1 MLWQPNVSYE
11 FGPFRIDARERRLWR
26 DGEVVPLRPK
36 VFDVLLAL
44 VQNSD
49 HVMSKDEMMK
59 LVWHDTVVEE
69 GNIARNISSLRT
81 ALGEHPRE
89 AKCIETI
96 PWRGY
101 RFIANVKEVRDEIR
115 RSSLGSMAVLPFVN
129 VVSDPDLDYLA
140 DGIAETLINNLSQL
154 TQLKVMSRNTSFR
167 YKGCDADALI
177 VGRQLRVEALLTGR
191 VVRHDD
197 LLSISVELVD
207 AQDGS
212 HLWGAQYIRQPSDVF
227 AVQNEIARQITDQLR
242 LKLSGEEQQRLA
254 KRHTE
259 NAAAYQDYL
268 KGRFFFHKLTV
279 DGVQKGIDYHK
290 HAVRKDPNFALAYA
304 GLADCYNY
312 LAEPNEAKQAISRAI
327 ELDET
332 LGEAHATRGFFRWVY
347 DWDFAGAEKDLKRAV
362 ELNPNYADAHHWSAI
377 YFANVGRHEEAAAE
391 ARKAVERDPLSLMMN
406 MTFGL
411 TAYMARDY
419 QRAIAELRNVLDM
432 DSTFVAA
439 HSVLGNSYLQDGQ
452 FDKAMAEYEK
462 VLELSKGVTPVE
474 TSMKAVIAHAYVKTG
489 KRAKAKKLLNELL
502 ASSENSEQTTPP
514 VGLSP
519 HSVAEIYG
527 ALGRKDEA
535 FAWLDKAYDQH
546 DMQMVSL
553 KVNPTLDPLRS
564 DQRFVELVRRVE
576 LPE

>member
-242 LKLSGEEQQRLA
+242 LKLSGEEQQRL
-254 KRHTE
+254 
-259 NAAAYQDYL
+259 
-268 KGRFFFHKLTV
+268 
-279 DGVQKGIDYHK
+279 
-290 HAVRKDPNFALAYA
+290 VR
-304 GLADCYNY
+304 
-312 LAEPNEAKQAISRAI
+312 R
-327 ELDET
+327 
-332 LGEAHATRGFFRWVY
+332 
-347 DWDFAGAEKDLKRAV
+347 
-362 ELNPNYADAHHWSAI
+362 SA
-377 YFANVGRHEEAAAE
+377 
-391 ARKAVERDPLSLMMN
+391 RDP
-406 MTFGL
+406 GL
-411 TAYMARDY
+411 
-419 QRAIAELRNVLDM
+419 
-432 DSTFVAA
+432 
-439 HSVLGNSYLQDGQ
+439 LQ
-452 FDKAMAEYEK
+452 M
-462 VLELSKGVTPVE
+462 
-474 TSMKAVIAHAYVKTG
+474 
-489 KRAKAKKLLNELL
+489 
-502 ASSENSEQTTPP
+502 
-514 VGLSP
+514 GL
-519 HSVAEIYG
+519 
-527 ALGRKDEA
+527 
-535 FAWLDKAYDQH
+535 
-546 DMQMVSL
+546 
-553 KVNPTLDPLRS
+553 
-564 DQRFVELVRRVE
+564 
-576 LPE
+576 